1 MKCVL
6 ILDESLP
13 AGVGANTA
21 AALGLSLGSHVPG
34 LVGPDPADASGTLHR
49 GVTAIPL
56 PILTTDRERLGS
68 LYRTLLAQPLEGMT
82 LIGFDDVAQ
91 RCLCYDDYV
100 RRLSM
105 TPPETIAYLGI
116 CLYGPKKRVNS
127 LCGQFRL
134 LR

>member
-13 AGVGANTA
+13 AGIGANTA

-34 LVGPDPADASGTLHR
+34 LIGPDLSDASGILHR
-49 GVTAIPL
+49 GVTSIPL
-56 PILTTDRERLGS
+56 PILVTDRERLNT
-68 LYRTLLAQPLEGMT
+68 LYRSLLAQPQDAMT
-82 LIGFDDVAQ
+82 LIGFDAVAQ
-91 RCLCYDDYV
+91 RCLCYDEYV
-100 RRLSM
+100 RRLAQ
-105 TPPETIAYLGI
+105 TPPEEIDYLGV
-116 CLYGPKKRVNS
+116 CLLGPKKRINS